1 MLQMHSLGI
10 SDLPREVVEMGRK
23 ALLSLELSVEKH
35 VVTGELEAGGSVEDW
50 GRRQTV
56 PKPNNYPN
64 VE

>member
-10 SDLPREVVEMGRK
+10 SDLPRKVMEMGRK
-23 ALLSLELSVEKH
+23 ALLSLELSVVKH
-35 VVTGELEAGGSVEDW
+35 AVTGELEAGGSVEGW